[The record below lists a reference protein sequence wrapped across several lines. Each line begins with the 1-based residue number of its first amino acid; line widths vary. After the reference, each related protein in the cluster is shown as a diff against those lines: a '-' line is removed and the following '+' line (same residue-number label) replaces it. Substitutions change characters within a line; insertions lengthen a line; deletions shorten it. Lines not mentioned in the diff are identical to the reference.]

1 MCLMNKL
8 HNEPQATFSLLF
20 YFCKFSFNLFTHF
33 LLSDDYSLGQDSTV
47 EEKGEEN
54 QRSLL
59 LCHPGFAS
67 PPSLLGSLD
76 CPKSLCLG
84 IMLSLLV
91 KYILLF

>member
-1 MCLMNKL
+1 MNHKRL
-8 HNEPQATFSLLF
+8 FLYFSI
-20 YFCKFSFNLFTHF
+20 FCKFSFNLFTHV
-33 LLSDDYSLGQDSTV
+33 LLSDDYSLGQGSTV

-54 QRSLL
+54 QRSFL

-67 PPSLLGSLD
+67 PPPLGSLD
-76 CPKSLCLG
+76 RPKSPCLS

>member
-1 MCLMNKL
+1 MNHKRL
-8 HNEPQATFSLLF
+8 FLYFSI
-20 YFCKFSFNLFTHF
+20 FCKFSFNLFTHV
-33 LLSDDYSLGQDSTV
+33 LLSDDYSLGQGSTV

-54 QRSLL
+54 QRSFL

-67 PPSLLGSLD
+67 PPPPPLGSLD
-76 CPKSLCLG
+76 RPKSPCLS

>member
-1 MCLMNKL
+1 MNHKRL
-8 HNEPQATFSLLF
+8 FLYFSI
-20 YFCKFSFNLFTHF
+20 FCKFSFNLFTHF

-67 PPSLLGSLD
+67 PPPSLLGSLD
-76 CPKSLCLG
+76 RPKSLCLG
-84 IMLSLLV
+84 ILLSLLV